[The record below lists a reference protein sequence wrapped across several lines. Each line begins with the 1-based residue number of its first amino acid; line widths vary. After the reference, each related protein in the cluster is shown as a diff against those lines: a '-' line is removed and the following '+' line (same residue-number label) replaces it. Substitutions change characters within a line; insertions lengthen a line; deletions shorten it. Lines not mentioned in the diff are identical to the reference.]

1 MLDNR
6 VELLH
11 TDTHTHS
18 SPNTG
23 RQKPPPHC
31 RHLSYFQFSCAA
43 DSIGLS
49 TIHHTGLLIVSVELV
64 QRYLDCARQYTA
76 TDKLLI
82 GHTEHDPT
90 LPQQTAA
97 PR

>member
-6 VELLH
+6 VELLQ
-11 TDTHTHS
+11 THTHTLA
-18 SPNTG
+18 PIPTD
-23 RQKPPPHC
+23 RQKPPIISPISS
-31 RHLSYFQFSCAA
+31 LAA
-43 DSIGLS
+43 DSTGLS
-49 TIHHTGLLIVSVELV
+49 TIRHNVLLIVSVELV